1 MKNLEKVLVIDDDED
16 VPYFIS
22 RFLEK
27 QGYETKIAR
36 NGQIA
41 LDMLGKEIFGIILL
55 DIKMPVL
62 NAVSALDKIKQ
73 LKPEP
78 VVIVFTGEKDCDKE
92 REMIQKGVFGVI
104 YKPYKLND
112 VRKLLKKATLEYKER
127 KRYENEKENL
137 GS

>member
-1 MKNLEKVLVIDDDED
+1 MKNLEKILVIDDDED
-16 VPYFIS
+16 APYFIS

-36 NGQIA
+36 NGQIT
-41 LDMLGKEIFGIILL
+41 LHILVKEIFGIILL

-62 NAVSALDKIKQ
+62 NGVSALDKIKQ

-78 VVIVFTGEKDCDKE
+78 VVIVFTGERDCDKE

>member
-1 MKNLEKVLVIDDDED
+1 MKNLEKILVIDDDED
-16 VPYFIS
+16 APYFIS

-27 QGYETKIAR
+27 DGYETKISR

-41 LDMLGKEIFGIILL
+41 LHMLGNEIFGIILL

-62 NAVSALDKIKQ
+62 NGVSALDKIKQ

-78 VVIVFTGEKDCDKE
+78 VVIVFTGERDCDKE

-112 VRKLLKKATLEYKER
+112 VRNLLKKANLEYKNR

>member
-16 VPYFIS
+16 APYFIS

-27 QGYETKIAR
+27 EGYETKIAR

-41 LDMLGKEIFGIILL
+41 LNMLAKEIFGIILL

-62 NAVSALDKIKQ
+62 NGVSALDKIKQ

-92 REMIQKGVFGVI
+92 TKMIQKGVFGVI
-104 YKPYKLND
+104 HKPYKLNH
-112 VRKLLKKATLEYKER
+112 VRKLLEKSNLEYKNR